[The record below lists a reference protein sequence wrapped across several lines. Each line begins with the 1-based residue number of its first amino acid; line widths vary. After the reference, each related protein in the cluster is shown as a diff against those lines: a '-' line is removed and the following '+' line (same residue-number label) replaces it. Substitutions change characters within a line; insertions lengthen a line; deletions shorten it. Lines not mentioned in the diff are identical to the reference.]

1 MKTQKAIIAKV
12 SLKFYLANF
21 SLGIK
26 LQQRNFSILHT
37 PQDLKHVELCLN
49 ITQNAK
55 YEFSRLK

>member
-37 PQDLKHVELCLN
+37 PQDLKHVGKNSSEM
-49 ITQNAK
+49 QNMNFHA
-55 YEFSRLK
+55 